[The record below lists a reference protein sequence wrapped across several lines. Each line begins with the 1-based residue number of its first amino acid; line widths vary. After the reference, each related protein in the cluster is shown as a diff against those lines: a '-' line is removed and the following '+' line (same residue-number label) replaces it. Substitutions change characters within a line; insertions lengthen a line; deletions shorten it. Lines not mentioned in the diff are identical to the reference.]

1 MKFGIMR
8 NKLIIAIAII
18 VLIISYLF
26 KDLIFKDSSYAYL
39 YFMLSW
45 LVFLGIFLY
54 QTYRN
59 TKFLALSAEMLKRG
73 SLGDY
78 LILEKGVDAVKMLLE
93 EIIRLKKSGNTDRL
107 KVIEIQKK
115 LLSQNEQILALSS
128 FWEPDAFD
136 GRDQQF
142 RNHEYYD
149 NGRFT
154 SYIYWNEGTIEV
166 TPLKN
171 VSDELWYT
179 IPKKTGKIAILEPY
193 EYELDGKSILMT
205 SIMLPIIIN
214 GKFLGTI
221 GTDIELK
228 EVKEIQQDVIFY
240 DNPYK
245 NLDVLEE
252 MEAVCERKDEFGIL
266 GQVIKAANINQKEIL
281 KHLSQT
287 ARQVTET
294 SHELTAISK
303 QSAIAVEEVSKTI
316 EQIAG
321 SANEQVRD
329 TEHGVQQMMELGEI
343 ILKDQQNLYDVNN
356 SIKDVE
362 RLKDEGSL
370 AISELT
376 ERTAERERYSERI
389 QERITETNSS
399 AEKIH
404 SASQMIQN
412 IADQTNLLALN
423 AAIEAARAGEA
434 GRGFAV
440 VSEEIRKLAEQSA
453 QSTRDIEEIVQELQL
468 NSNHAVE
475 VITKSSAIAQ
485 KQEDSIAITVE
496 RFKGIASAIEKTKE
510 IMIALNLSGQEME
523 KKKDQIIDV
532 LKNLAS
538 IAESNAA
545 STEEVSAAS
554 EEQAASM
561 TEIANASQNLSD
573 IANDLQLS
581 IDKFGTDK

>member
-1 MKFGIMR
+1 MKSGIFK
-8 NKLIIAIAII
+8 NKFALSFAII
-18 VLIISYLF
+18 VLIVNFIA
-26 KDLIFKDSSYAYL
+26 KDTSYAFL
-39 YFMLSW
+39 GFMVSW
-45 LVFLGIFLY
+45 LGFLAILFY
-54 QTYRN
+54 QTQQS
-59 TKFLALSAEMLKRG
+59 TKILALSAEMLKKG

-78 LILEKGVDAVKMLLE
+78 LILEKGVQAVKTLLE
-93 EIIRLKKSGNTDRL
+93 EITRLKKSGNTDRL

-136 GRDQQF
+136 GKDREF
-142 RNHEYYD
+142 RSHEYYD

-154 SYIYWNEGTIEV
+154 SYIYWNNGGIAV

-171 VSDELWYT
+171 VSAEPWYT
-179 IPKKTGKIAILEPY
+179 IPKETGKIAILEPY
-193 EYELDGKSILMT
+193 EYEVNGKPILMT

-214 GKFLGTI
+214 GQFLGTI

-228 EVKEIQQDVIFY
+228 EVKEIQQDVVFY

-245 NLDVLEE
+245 NLDVVKE
-252 MEAVCERKDEFGIL
+252 MEAVGRGNDEFAIL
-266 GQVIKAANINQKEIL
+266 AQVIKAANSNQKEIL
-281 KHLSQT
+281 KHLAQT
-287 ARQVTET
+287 AGHVTET
-294 SHELTAISK
+294 SRELTVISK

-321 SANEQVRD
+321 SATDQVRD
-329 TEHGVQQMMELGEI
+329 TEQGVRQMMELGEI
-343 ILKDQQNLYDVNN
+343 IRHDQQNLHDVND
-356 SIKDVE
+356 SVADVE

-370 AISELT
+370 AIRDLT
-376 ERTAERERYSERI
+376 ESTAERERYAERI
-389 QERITETNSS
+389 QERITETNLS

-440 VSEEIRKLAEQSA
+440 VSEEIRKLAEQST
-453 QSTRDIEEIVQELQL
+453 QSTGDIEEIVKELQV
-468 NSNHAVE
+468 NSQQAVD
-475 VITKSSAIAQ
+475 VILKSSAIAR
-485 KQEDSIAITVE
+485 KQEDSIAITIE
-496 RFKGIASAIEKTKE
+496 RFKGIAAAIEKTRG
-510 IMIALNLSGQEME
+510 IMMALNQSGQEME

-532 LKNLAS
+532 LKNLAG
-538 IAESNAA
+538 IAEANAA
-545 STEEVSAAS
+545 STEQVSAAS

-561 TEIANASQNLSD
+561 VEIAKASQSLSD
-573 IANDLQLS
+573 IANNLQLS
-581 IDKFGTDK
+581 IDKFGTDQ